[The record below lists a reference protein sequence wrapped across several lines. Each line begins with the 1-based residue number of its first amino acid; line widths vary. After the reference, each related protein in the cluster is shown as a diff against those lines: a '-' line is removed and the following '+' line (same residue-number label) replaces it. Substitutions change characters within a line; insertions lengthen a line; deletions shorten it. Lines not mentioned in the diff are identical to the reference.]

1 MKTLPN
7 HTWKYDRETNSFI
20 SIKDTDLQVGD
31 IIIIN
36 SPRMGHHCR
45 PQYVTQV
52 WEEYGQRCF
61 TSRNMEEYQ

>member
-1 MKTLPN
+1 MKALPN
-7 HTWKYDRETNSFI
+7 HTWKYDEVTNSFI

-36 SPRMGHHCR
+36 SPRMGHCCK
-45 PQYVTQV
+45 PKYVTKV

-61 TSRNMEEYQ
+61 TSRNMEEFQ